1 MAPRWLQ
8 VSAHF
13 CPAVQEAG
21 QDPADGS
28 IGLPSSQSG
37 CVAAMPEGAP
47 AQPPAGVAPAPA
59 AASGRGPSR
68 TAIPDSLSLAAA
80 RLAEL
85 QQPAAP
91 THIDPVTPRVQSR
104 PLLSDRA
111 SRYGPSQ
118 VVPAPQEEGQHP
130 NSSRPL
136 SAAQQ
141 RQQSA
146 QQTPSLAR
154 SVFSR
159 VAVIG
164 SRRLLANQQQ
174 QGAAG
179 SAAGQQQQQSAQPMP
194 SLARSVFARVAVIG
208 SGRVLPEQQPTAA
221 GSAAGQE
228 ELEAGPLGASTSPEP
243 LQPQSEALE
252 RPESLTEAAS
262 GGMAAAA
269 GSEGGAGPSGAAL
282 TGRGS
287 RWVACHALHW

>member
-1 MAPRWLQ
+1 M
-8 VSAHF
+8 SAYF

-21 QDPADGS
+21 QDPADGPV
-28 IGLPSSQSG
+28 GLTSSQNG

-47 AQPPAGVAPAPA
+47 AQPQAGVAPAPA
-59 AASGRGPSR
+59 AASGRGLSS

-91 THIDPVTPRVQSR
+91 THGDPVTPGAQSR

-118 VVPAPQEEGQHP
+118 VVPAPQEEGHHP

-136 SAAQQ
+136 TEAQP

-146 QQTPSLAR
+146 QQTLSLAK

-164 SRRLLANQQQ
+164 SRRLLADQQQ
-174 QGAAG
+174 QGPAS
-179 SAAGQQQQQSAQPMP
+179 SAAGQQQQQSAQPVP

-208 SGRVLPEQQPTAA
+208 SGRVLPEQQERAA
-221 GSAAGQE
+221 GTAAGQE

-243 LQPQSEALE
+243 LQPQAEAPE
-252 RPESLTEAAS
+252 RPERPTEAAS
-262 GGMAAAA
+262 GGVATAT
-269 GSEGGAGPSGAAL
+269 GSEGGAGPSGTAP